1 MGSYVPPTSLLSS
14 IFLPNPLKD
23 VKKEDQGNT
32 DSNSQDLQASATVN
46 KWKQAEVKNILFLFL
61 PPCPSPLH
69 LISFNNHD
77 HNQLREDD
85 IMNFTMLFNL
95 PYHLFSLLTLP
106 PNQMASLNRNPED
119 RANEG
124 DLNVPAQTQKLQA
137 MAPIMVNTQHHVTEQ
152 AFLSQNYNTTTDDSH
167 SVSSTLLPPPFDK
180 EKILA
185 M

>member
-1 MGSYVPPTSLLSS
+1 MGSFVPPTSLLSS

-106 PNQMASLNRNPED
+106 PNQMTSLNRNPED
-119 RANEG
+119 RTNKG
-124 DLNVPAQTQKLQA
+124 DLNIPSQTQILQA
-137 MAPIMVNTQHHVTEQ
+137 MAPIMANIQ
-152 AFLSQNYNTTTDDSH
+152 
-167 SVSSTLLPPPFDK
+167 
-180 EKILA
+180 
-185 M
+185 